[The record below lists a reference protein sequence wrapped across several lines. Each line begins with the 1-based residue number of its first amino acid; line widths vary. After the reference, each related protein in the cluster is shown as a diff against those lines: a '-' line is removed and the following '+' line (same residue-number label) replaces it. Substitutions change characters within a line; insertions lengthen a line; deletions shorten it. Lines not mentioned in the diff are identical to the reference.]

1 MLRTGVPVSRFYST
15 ISIPNILTLI
25 RILLTPLFVILLLR
39 DLFFTALL
47 VFIIAGITDGL
58 DGLIARWLNQRT
70 ALGAYLDPMAD
81 KLLLVSAYICL
92 PVMNAIPEWLA
103 VIVISR
109 DVIILLGIAIFTLTQ
124 KKYEVRPT
132 FVSKCTT
139 TLQIVT
145 VVIVLLDPNR
155 FGVEFVL
162 PVAYWTTATLT
173 ILSGLHYIYFG
184 MRILQENNNQ
194 GDIGNPT

>member
-1 MLRTGVPVSRFYST
+1 VSRFYAT
-15 ISIPNILTLI
+15 ISVPNILTLV

-39 DLFFTALL
+39 DSFPMALL
-47 VFIIAGITDGL
+47 VFIVAGITDGL

-92 PVMNAIPEWLA
+92 PVMNAIPDWLA

-124 KKYEVRPT
+124 KHYEVRPT

-145 VVIVLLDPNR
+145 VIVVLLDPIR
-155 FGVEFVL
+155 LGAAFIL
-162 PVAYWTTATLT
+162 PIVYWGTATLT

-184 MRILQENNNQ
+184 MRILQENNHQ
-194 GDIGNPT
+194 DGLGNSNEDR

>member
-1 MLRTGVPVSRFYST
+1 MSRFHST
-15 ISIPNILTLI
+15 ISIPNILTLV
-25 RILLTPLFVILLLR
+25 RILLTPLFVILLLS
-39 DLFFTALL
+39 DSFSTALL
-47 VFIIAGITDGL
+47 VFFIAGVTDGL

-92 PVMNAIPEWLA
+92 PVMDAIPDWLA

-109 DVIILLGIAIFTLTQ
+109 DVIILLGIAIFTLTE

-139 TLQIVT
+139 TLQIIT
-145 VVIVLLDPNR
+145 VIVVLLDPGR
-155 FGVEFVL
+155 FRADFML
-162 PVAYWTTATLT
+162 PILYWGTAALT

-184 MRILQENNNQ
+184 MRILQENNHQ
-194 GDIGNPT
+194 GVDPTRKQR

>member
-1 MLRTGVPVSRFYST
+1 MTRFHST
-15 ISIPNILTLI
+15 ISIPNILTLM

-39 DLFFTALL
+39 RSFDMALL
-47 VFIIAGITDGL
+47 VFFIAGVSDGL

-81 KLLLVSAYICL
+81 KLLLVSAYITL
-92 PVMNAIPEWLA
+92 PVMDAIPDWLS

-109 DVIILLGIAIFTLTQ
+109 DVIILLGIATLTLTE

-145 VVIVLLDPNR
+145 VIVVLLDPGR
-155 FGVEFVL
+155 FRADFML
-162 PVAYWTTATLT
+162 PLAYWGTAALT

-184 MRILQENNNQ
+184 MRILQENNHQ
-194 GDIGNPT
+194 SAGPSRKQR